1 MNFLILTVFYRKTPN
16 LLHAERNSVSAIWY
30 IPHFFFFNLCL
41 FHRNR
46 SLNTKSRN
54 LSGRPKHTHM
64 SKRGSKYLRTA
75 AFQAAEVAAVVAK
88 DPMFNSVYEKQR
100 SRGKKHLVAVS
111 HLANK
116 MLHVVF
122 SVLKNR
128 KPNKLQLVY

>member
-75 AFQAAEVAAVVAK
+75 AFQAAEVPPWLQKTRCLIRFTKNKEA
-88 DPMFNSVYEKQR
+88 E
-100 SRGKKHLVAVS
+100 KKHLVAVS
-111 HLANK
+111 HAANK
-116 MLHVVF
+116 MIHVVF

-128 KPNKLQLVY
+128 KPYKVQLVY